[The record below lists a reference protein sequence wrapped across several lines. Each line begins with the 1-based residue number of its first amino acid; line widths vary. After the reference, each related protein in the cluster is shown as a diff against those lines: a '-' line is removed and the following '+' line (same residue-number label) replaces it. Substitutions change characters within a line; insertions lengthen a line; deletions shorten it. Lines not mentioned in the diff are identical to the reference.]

1 VTAWRNVSDPLP
13 TLSATFQ
20 IPSAFGGRLVQAT
33 VTLNNQPT
41 TWNRTSNLSVTRQL
55 TGANILSTSSTNM
68 GAPNPCIPPNGTVP
82 A

>member
-1 VTAWRNVSDPLP
+1 
-13 TLSATFQ
+13 
-20 IPSAFGGRLVQAT
+20 
-33 VTLNNQPT
+33 
-41 TWNRTSNLSVTRQL
+41 VTRQL